1 MERIAILTQMLT
13 PERRAKITQLA
24 RDLSAELTVADI
36 MFLAEIA
43 DNEEE
48 CKLLLNRPALIA
60 GIKDIP
66 IDRIVERSHND
77 LVKELEREI
86 ANANSSGLYRTV
98 RRLRNMIN
106 EEKLAY
112 T

>member
-1 MERIAILTQMLT
+1 M
-13 PERRAKITQLA
+13 A
-24 RDLSAELTVADI
+24 RELSAELTVADI

-48 CKLLLNRPALIA
+48 VKLLLDRKALVA
-60 GIKDIP
+60 GVKDIK
-66 IDRIVERSHND
+66 IDRIIERSHND

-86 ANANSSGLYRTV
+86 DNANRICLYRTV

-106 EEKLAY
+106 Q
-112 T
+112 